1 MDSSRANKEPQSS
14 TWPFAR
20 LLELPRGVT
29 TALLHSGANAPA
41 LLFSEP
47 VSELRREAGEWS
59 GSFDAL
65 DSFLARHEDR
75 KCVGFLGYDLR
86 DDVEPVRRTVADE
99 FPWPC
104 MHVAAFDRVEEWWP
118 QEVPEPP
125 PVVAAES
132 LHAHTSRADYEARI
146 ERVVELI
153 CAGDIFQANLTQPFT
168 ASFDGD
174 PRLLFWKLC
183 HESPAPFAA
192 YYETVEGESVL
203 CSSPEE
209 FLFVDDHFVRT
220 RPIKGTRPR
229 SDDAAEDRRLMD
241 ELLASEKDQ
250 AELAMIVDLLRN
262 DLGKIAET
270 GSVRVGQ
277 FPEHQSFAQVHHTF
291 ATVTA
296 RARPEV
302 SLVDLLRATF
312 PSGSITGAPKLRTM
326 EVIEELELV
335 RRGIYT
341 GAIGWFGPGHKMHLN
356 VAIRT
361 MAFKDGRVRFNTG
374 GGITA
379 DSVPAL
385 EYEETLH
392 KALGMVRALATELE
406 TP

>member
-14 TWPFAR
+14 SCPFAR
-20 LLELPRGVT
+20 LLDLPRGVT

-47 VSELRREAGEWS
+47 VSELRREAAEWS
-59 GSFDAL
+59 GSWNAL
-65 DSFLARHEDR
+65 DGFLAQNAER

-86 DDVEPVRRTVADE
+86 DDIEPVLRKVADE
-99 FPWPC
+99 FPWPS
-104 MHVAAFDRVEEWWP
+104 MQVAAFDRVEEWWP
-118 QEVPEPP
+118 DEVPEPP
-125 PVVAAES
+125 AVVSAEG

-146 ERVVELI
+146 EQVVERI

-168 ASFDGD
+168 ATFDGD

-192 YYETVEGESVL
+192 YYETAAGESVL

-209 FLFVDDHFVRT
+209 FLFVDGDFVRT

-229 SDDAAEDRRLMD
+229 STDPVEDRRLME

-270 GSVRVGQ
+270 GSVRVGE
-277 FPEHQSFAQVHHTF
+277 FPEHESFAHVHHTF

-296 RARPEV
+296 RMRPEV

-326 EVIEELELV
+326 EIIEELELV

-341 GAIGWFGPGHKMHLN
+341 GAIGWFGPGRAMHLN

-392 KALGMVRALATELE
+392 KAVGMVRALATDLV